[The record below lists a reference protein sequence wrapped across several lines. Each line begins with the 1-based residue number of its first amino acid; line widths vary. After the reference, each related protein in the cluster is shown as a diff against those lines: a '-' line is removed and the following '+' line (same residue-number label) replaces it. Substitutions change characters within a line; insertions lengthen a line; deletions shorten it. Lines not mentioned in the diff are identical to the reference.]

1 MVLGVTVRTAF
12 VRRALLPARPVRRSP
27 WPATWAMLLVLGSG
41 GLLAVGCDKVTS
53 DNIALWKTTEKG
65 PGKLAA
71 ALHDRSLEPKLRAE
85 VAVALVDLG
94 KPEEVETTLSA
105 LPANERWELMK
116 TVVPALEAAM
126 TGAVGPE
133 KALGYRD
140 ALFSL
145 RALASAEDQARI
157 DAALLPGI
165 EVALRSGRVP
175 NGRHSVEKILL
186 AVGAPAGGMLAKL
199 LGEPIAGY
207 AAVAD
212 LLARVGDESARA
224 AGAASLVARAARQKP
239 VPDATW
245 KSLGVL
251 GGPAAVKF
259 LQDTI
264 EHGDRED
271 ARSAV
276 RALQQRREPQLLP
289 LALRVAGDPGAD
301 PTVRDE
307 MFGVIEVIGGPQ
319 SQAGLVHIIATDRQ
333 EIVRYRAFESLLVVG
348 KANAIVAGLEAF
360 PVGAPYKKGDVDDLL
375 VKLIQKVGATAHP
388 ALLKALDSKIPLAR
402 MAAVMS
408 LEHLGQPP
416 DAAPLETL
424 AKDTTM
430 IKGFP
435 SGETVGKEAT
445 RVAAAL
451 RRKG

>member
-1 MVLGVTVRTAF
+1 MLV
-12 VRRALLPARPVRRSP
+12 ALAGG
-27 WPATWAMLLVLGSG
+27 ALVPG
-41 GLLAVGCDKVTS
+41 ACDKVTS

-65 PGKLAA
+65 PGKLTA
-71 ALHDRSLEPKLRAE
+71 ALHERSLEPKLRAE
-85 VAVALVDLG
+85 AAVALVDLG
-94 KPEEVETTLSA
+94 KPEEVEVTLSG
-105 LPANERWELMK
+105 LPASERWELMK

-126 TGAVGPE
+126 TGASGPE
-133 KALGYRD
+133 KALAYRD

-145 RALASAEDQARI
+145 RALASAEEQARI

-165 EVALRSGRVP
+165 EAALRSGRVP

-186 AVGAPAGGMLAKL
+186 AVGAPAGAMLAKL
-199 LGEPIAGY
+199 LGEPIANY
-207 AAVAD
+207 AAVAE
-212 LLARVGDESARA
+212 LLARVGDEGARA
-224 AGAASLVARAARQKP
+224 AGATALVARAAHQKP

-245 KSLGVL
+245 KSLGLL

-264 EHGDRED
+264 EHGAKDD

-276 RALQQRREPQLLP
+276 RALQQRREPRLLP
-289 LALRVAGDPGAD
+289 LALKVAGDSGAD

-319 SQAGLVHIIATDRQ
+319 AEAGLLNIISTDRQ
-333 EIVRYRAFESLLVVG
+333 EIVRYRAFESVLVVS
-348 KANAIVAGLEAF
+348 KANAILPALEAF
-360 PVGAPYKKGDVDDLL
+360 PLLVPYKKGDVDDLL
-375 VKLIQKVGATAHP
+375 VKLIEKLGAAARP
-388 ALLKALDSKIPLAR
+388 PLLKALDSKIPLAR

-408 LEHLGQPP
+408 LEHLGQAS
-416 DAAPLETL
+416 DAALIETL

-451 RRKG
+451 RSKG

>member
-1 MVLGVTVRTAF
+1 
-12 VRRALLPARPVRRSP
+12 
-27 WPATWAMLLVLGSG
+27 MLLVLVTA
-41 GLLAVGCDKVTS
+41 GLGLAACDKVTS

-71 ALHDRSLEPKLRAE
+71 ALRERSLEPKLRAE
-85 VAVALVDLG
+85 AAVALVDLG
-94 KPEEVETTLSA
+94 RPEEVEATLSG
-105 LPANERWELMK
+105 LPASERWDLMK

-126 TGAVGPE
+126 TGASGPE

-157 DAALLPGI
+157 DAALLPGL
-165 EVALRSGRVP
+165 EAALRSGRVP
-175 NGRHSVEKILL
+175 NGRHSVEKILV
-186 AVGAPAGGMLAKL
+186 AMGAPAGAMLAKL

-207 AAVAD
+207 AGVAD
-212 LLARVGDESARA
+212 LLARVGDEGARA
-224 AGAASLVARAARQKP
+224 AGAAALVARAGRQKP

-245 KSLGVL
+245 KSLGLL
-251 GGPAAVKF
+251 GGPVAVKF
-259 LQDTI
+259 LQETI
-264 EHGDRED
+264 EHGARDD

-289 LALRVAGDPGAD
+289 LALKVAGDSSAD
-301 PTVRDE
+301 PTLRDE

-319 SQAGLVHIIATDRQ
+319 AEAGLRNIISTDRQ
-333 EIVRYRAFESLLVVG
+333 EIVRYRAFESALAVG
-348 KANAIVAGLEAF
+348 KANAVVPALEAF
-360 PVGAPYKKGDVDDLL
+360 PLLVPYKKGDVDDLL
-375 VKLIQKVGATAHP
+375 VRLIEKLGAAARP
-388 ALLKALDSKIPLAR
+388 PLLKALDSKIPLAR
-402 MAAVMS
+402 MTAVMS
-408 LEHLGQPP
+408 LEHLGQPS

-424 AKDTTM
+424 VKDTTM

-451 RRKG
+451 RSKG